1 MREEDFRLFA
11 QKVWE
16 GSSKLVTF
24 FVIPFPALSCK
35 FLYSI
40 WHYHIINYHDII
52 TYSHCIALLVFSS
65 RF

>member
-24 FVIPFPALSCK
+24 FVILIPALSCK
-35 FLYSI
+35 FLYYVWYS
-40 WHYHIINYHDII
+40 HIIKYLLFII
-52 TYSHCIALLVFSS
+52 EWNKCDFPLFL
-65 RF
+65 